1 MARASRDDRMLA
13 AVRRVLDRDEEV
25 VDQGRC
31 WAATRRANVPL
42 LFLGRRRYDVVL
54 TDRRILL
61 FSRRQGA
68 LRPDDV
74 ALVKRYGALTLDSER
89 HHVPLLQQRIHTDTG
104 TAMVLEWPP
113 RSRRLGA
120 ILADELGRTASRVP
134 APPAPPAR

>member
-1 MARASRDDRMLA
+1 MAGASRNDRMLA
-13 AVRRVLDRDEEV
+13 AVHRVLDRDEEI

-42 LFLGRRRYDVVL
+42 LFLGRHLYYVVL

-61 FSRRQGA
+61 FSRRRGT

-74 ALVKRYGALTLDSER
+74 VLVKRYGALTLDSER

-104 TAMVLEWPP
+104 TAMVIEWQP
-113 RSRRLGA
+113 RFRRLGDL
-120 ILADELGRTASRVP
+120 LADELDRSAHE
-134 APPAPPAR
+134 AYPPRPTR

>member
-1 MARASRDDRMLA
+1 MLA

-31 WAATRRANVPL
+31 WAATRRANV
-42 LFLGRRRYDVVL
+42 
-54 TDRRILL
+54 L
-61 FSRRQGA
+61 FSRRRGA